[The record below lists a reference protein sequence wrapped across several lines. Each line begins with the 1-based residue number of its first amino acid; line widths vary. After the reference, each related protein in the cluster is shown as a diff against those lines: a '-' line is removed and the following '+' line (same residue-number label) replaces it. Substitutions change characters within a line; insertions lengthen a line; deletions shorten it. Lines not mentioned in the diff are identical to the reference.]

1 MRSSVRLAGFP
12 AKVLLLAV
20 SLAAALTAADAFV
33 RATDL
38 AFRPLR
44 NLANVDTIVESS
56 EFRTH
61 VRTNA
66 LGFREPRLPGPKPP
80 GTRRIVVVGDSFTQ
94 GYGVE
99 EHEAYPRVLE
109 GLLHGVEVIN
119 LGVPATCPLDYAA
132 NLEEVGRA
140 YEPDLVLVGL
150 MANDVN
156 DVFYLRERGGRLLS
170 SLLHREQDRLTD
182 ARPLW
187 KRLPSRLWP
196 GLYALASGT
205 IRGPGRGI
213 ASAARGPENGRARPP
228 SRLPPE
234 RWKEVLDAVAAHYDN
249 VDDVER
255 RLATLPPERLARIR
269 TVLTAG
275 RDSGEQE
282 NAMFELLALL
292 EPRHYID
299 LLQLPSAYD
308 GAWKETTRLLA
319 RIATTA
325 RRSGAET
332 MVAYVPAAQEVTRAR
347 LERLASRGFEVDYG
361 VLTHAVLIE
370 RLEQFGAETGI
381 PVVDLRGPLRAHA
394 DELLY
399 FSRDSHWTPR
409 GHRLAAEAIA
419 AAIAR
424 RSRF

>member
-1 MRSSVRLAGFP
+1 MRLNVRLAGLP
-12 AKVLLLAV
+12 AKLLLLAV
-20 SLAAALTAADAFV
+20 SLVAALTAADALV

-38 AFRPLR
+38 GFRALR
-44 NLANVDTIVESS
+44 NPANADTIVESS
-56 EFRTH
+56 EFRTR

-99 EHEAYPRVLE
+99 EDEAYPRQLE
-109 GLLHGVEVIN
+109 RLLGDIEVIN
-119 LGVPATCPLDYAA
+119 LGVPGSCPRDYAA

-140 YEPDLVLVGL
+140 YEPDLVLVGV

-156 DVFYLRERGGRLLS
+156 DVLYLRERGARLLP
-170 SLLHREQDRLTD
+170 SLLHLEQDRLAD
-182 ARPLW
+182 ARPPW

-196 GLYALASGT
+196 DLYALASRA
-205 IRGPGRGI
+205 IRGPGGGS
-213 ASAARGPENGRARPP
+213 ASAARGPEYGRPRPP

-234 RWKEVLDAVAAHYDN
+234 RWKEVLDALAARYDN

-275 RDSGEQE
+275 RESGEQE
-282 NAMFELLALL
+282 HAMSELMALL

-299 LLQLPSAYD
+299 LLQLPPAYD
-308 GAWKETTRLLA
+308 EAWKETTRLLA

-325 RRSGAET
+325 RQSGAET
-332 MVAYVPAAQEVTRAR
+332 MVAYIPAAQEVTRAR
-347 LERLASRGFEVDYG
+347 LERLARQGFEVDYG
-361 VLTHAVLIE
+361 SLTHAVLID
-370 RLEQFGAETGI
+370 RLEKFGAETGI

-399 FSRDSHWTPR
+399 FPRDSHWTPR
-409 GHRLAAEAIA
+409 AHRLAAEAIA
-419 AAIAR
+419 DAIAR
-424 RSRF
+424 HLRS